1 MKQTILK
8 YFLFGMTLVSGF
20 FSWFMLR
27 HVLEFSGI
35 SAWLFPTLCFSAYV
49 ISLSLMAIFVRQ
61 EIAFEFV
68 VIFSLLFSLI
78 FVFSKWHF
86 IVLVLCTLLMLTA
99 MRAIR
104 KDLDLNIKID
114 LWKSLYT
121 GKFRMILA
129 LAVIICSQYFFMMN
143 SGNGQKFIPR
153 LDTAPIT
160 SKFVEPVLVM
170 INPNFKTIKE
180 ESITV
185 DQFII
190 IKSKQENTED
200 VLLGMNFDSEIEKQI
215 SENLPS
221 EQREALKQEARK
233 QISSSTEN
241 LSKKNQE
248 LVLQEG
254 RKQLSQMV
262 GYKISGTEEISDVFA
277 GFIDK
282 KINDYFR
289 PRVDGDERSN
299 LFSYLVAAILFLTI
313 WPIGSV
319 LCVVWFFLVFIIF
332 KIMVYFGLVEIKTI
346 TVEREMIV

>member
-20 FSWFMLR
+20 FSWFLLR

-68 VIFSLLFSLI
+68 VIFSLFFSLI

-86 IVLVLCTLLMLTA
+86 VVLVLCTLLMLTA

-153 LDTAPIT
+153 LDTASVT

-170 INPNFKTIKE
+170 MNPNFKTIKE

-190 IKSKQENTED
+190 KSKQENTD
-200 VLLGMNFDSEIEKQI
+200 DMFSGMNFDSEIEKQI
-215 SENLPS
+215 PENLPS
-221 EQREALKQEARK
+221 EQREVLKQEARK
-233 QISSSTEN
+233 QISNSTEN

-262 GYKISGTEEISDVFA
+262 GYKISGNEEISDVFA